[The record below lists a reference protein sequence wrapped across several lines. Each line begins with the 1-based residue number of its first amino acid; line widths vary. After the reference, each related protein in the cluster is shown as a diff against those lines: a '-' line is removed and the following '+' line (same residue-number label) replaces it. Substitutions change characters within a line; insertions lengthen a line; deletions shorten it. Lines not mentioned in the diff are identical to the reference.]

1 MSAVS
6 HGILARLSH
15 RPSTIRIM
23 QALRRHH
30 HLHAWIAIATLLL
43 AALVPTLSH
52 ALAGQTRS
60 DRVEICTAQGMQWV
74 GSAASGLDGST
85 PEAVHFLEHCPFCLT
100 PGPVLG
106 LPPTD
111 LSVRLLR
118 GLSDAPPSAFLAAPR
133 RLHAWVSAQP
143 RAPPSI
149 S

>member
-1 MSAVS
+1 MS

-15 RPSTIRIM
+15 RPSTISIM

-52 ALAGQTRS
+52 ALAGQVPT
-60 DRVEICTAQGMQWV
+60 DRVEICTAQRMQWV
-74 GSAASGLDGST
+74 ESAASGQDGSQ
-85 PEAVHFLEHCPFCLT
+85 PHAIQLLEHCPFCLT

-106 LPPTD
+106 LPPAD
-111 LSVRLLR
+111 LSLRLLT
-118 GLSDAPPSAFLAAPR
+118 GLSDAPTQAFLAAPR
-133 RLHAWVSAQP
+133 RVHAWVSAQP